1 VSDRRTMKHWVI
13 KVNGSTKADVGPGEN
28 VEIGRRPIRPVV
40 DDGHRRLEI
49 NDTSRSVSKRH
60 ALFTVAENG
69 GASITDLHSTNGS
82 YVVDGE
88 GLRRLE
94 PNRDFIFP
102 DSPMR
107 LQFGDVP
114 VDFVRIETE
123 ESGDDEQQVPDL
135 FDYASSGAGN
145 PDVEP
150 HMASMSVDDIL
161 NLRAG
166 EPTAAFSASD
176 VATRLQR
183 AASSLENE
191 VDESSESVPSRS
203 VDEASVLNE
212 EKGAADDVVLEKH
225 SESGTM
231 NLNEGRPVDRI
242 SLNVIGPEVQAA
254 DVKARDLFK
263 DAMENGLGNK
273 TVRGA
278 DAAQA
283 QSASQLDEAVNSV
296 AAEKL
301 VVDLPPQQKPTK
313 QDSSIESRRD
323 EIQAQPA
330 AQSVQ
335 AQASAQTVTPQQK
348 GDDGVPNGID
358 SLAPGNDGV
367 RNGTVQQSP
376 NSGEG
381 SESGRVVEDKPKA
394 IAGNDE
400 QKSSAFSRSEANEV
414 LFIPM
419 EANSTSDVQRDDGQN
434 NVSAAQANV
443 DATVESNTE
452 RNKFMRPVM
461 SEADGTFSGEAAG
474 TAETQAFKP
483 TFEPGSVFEKVS
495 NGEFQQKAPEV
506 EVEGM
511 SSDEAKRTT
520 DFSEQFEMAKHPQ
533 LLPFL
538 AMNPSLYGDLYEW
551 LSAVGNDD
559 VDAALANNSGYN
571 EYRNKAAEGREQQ

>member
-1 VSDRRTMKHWVI
+1 MSDRRTMKHWVI

-28 VEIGRRPIRPVV
+28 VEIGRRPIRPVA

-49 NDTSRSVSKRH
+49 NDKSRSVSKRH
-60 ALFTVAENG
+60 ALFAVAENG
-69 GASITDLHSTNGS
+69 GASITDLNSTNGS
-82 YVVDGE
+82 YVVNGE

-94 PNRDFIFP
+94 PNKDFIFP

-123 ESGDDEQQVPDL
+123 ESGDGEQQVSDL

-166 EPTAAFSASD
+166 EPTTAFSASD

-183 AASSLENE
+183 AASSFENE
-191 VDESSESVPSRS
+191 IDESSESVPSHS
-203 VDEASVLNE
+203 VDKASVLNE
-212 EKGAADDVVLEKH
+212 KKVTADDVASEKR

-231 NLNEGRPVDRI
+231 NPNEGRPVDRI
-242 SLNVIGPEVQAA
+242 SLNVMGPETQAA

-263 DAMENGLGNK
+263 DAMENGLGNQ
-273 TVRGA
+273 TAQGV

-283 QSASQLDEAVNSV
+283 QSASQLGETVNPV
-296 AAEKL
+296 AAEKS
-301 VVDLPPQQKPTK
+301 VIDLPPKQKSAK
-313 QDSSIESRRD
+313 QDSSIASRRD
-323 EIQAQPA
+323 ETQARSAAQPVQTQA
-330 AQSVQ
+330 SVQ
-335 AQASAQTVTPQQK
+335 TVAPQQK
-348 GDDGVPNGID
+348 GNDGVANGVD
-358 SLAPGNDGV
+358 SSAPGNDGV
-367 RNGTVQQSP
+367 RTGAVQHAP
-376 NSGEG
+376 NLGEG
-381 SESGRVVEDKPKA
+381 ADSGRMVEDKSKA
-394 IAGNDE
+394 TASNDQ
-400 QKSSAFSRSEANEV
+400 QKLSPFSRSEAGEV
-414 LFIPM
+414 LFVPM
-419 EANSTSDVQRDDGQN
+419 EENSTSGAQRGDGQN
-434 NVSAAQANV
+434 TVSTVQTNV
-443 DATVESNTE
+443 DATAESNTE

-461 SEADGTFSGEAAG
+461 SEADGTLSGQA
-474 TAETQAFKP
+474 TRIAETQAFKP

-511 SSDEAKRTT
+511 SSDEAKQTT
-520 DFSEQFEMAKHPQ
+520 DFSKQFEMAKHPQ

-551 LSAVGNDD
+551 LSAIGNDD

>member
-13 KVNGSTKADVGPGEN
+13 KVNGSTMVDVGPGEN
-28 VEIGRRPIRPVV
+28 IEIGRRPIRPVA
-40 DDGHRRLEI
+40 DDGHRRFEI
-49 NDTSRSVSKRH
+49 NDESRSVSKRH

-69 GASITDLHSTNGS
+69 GASITDLNSTNGS

-88 GLRRLE
+88 GLTRLQ
-94 PNRDFIFP
+94 PNKNFIFP

-123 ESGDDEQQVPDL
+123 ESEDEEQQVPDL
-135 FDYASSGAGN
+135 FDYASSSAGN
-145 PDVEP
+145 SEVEP

-191 VDESSESVPSRS
+191 IDGSSNSLSSQS
-203 VDEASVLNE
+203 VDEAAVLNE
-212 EKGAADDVVLEKH
+212 GETPADDVAPEE
-225 SESGTM
+225 SPESGTV
-231 NLNEGRPVDRI
+231 NLDAGRPVDRI
-242 SLNVIGPEVQAA
+242 ALNVMGPETQAA

-263 DAMENGLGNK
+263 DAMENGLGNR
-273 TVRGA
+273 TTQVVDEVQVQR
-278 DAAQA
+278 
-283 QSASQLDEAVNSV
+283 ASQLGETVNSV
-296 AAEKL
+296 AAKKL
-301 VVDLPPQQKPTK
+301 VVDLPPQQKPAK
-313 QDSSIESRRD
+313 QDSSVVPRRD
-323 EIQAQPA
+323 E
-330 AQSVQ
+330 VQ
-335 AQASAQTVTPQQK
+335 AQAAAQPIQTGASTQTVETQQE
-348 GDDGVPNGID
+348 GSVDIPDDLNSSAPSNG
-358 SLAPGNDGV
+358 SL
-367 RNGTVQQSP
+367 RNGAVRHTP
-376 NSGEG
+376 NPGEG
-381 SESGRVVEDKPKA
+381 ANIGRIIEDKSKTT
-394 IAGNDE
+394 AGTDE
-400 QKSSAFSRSEANEV
+400 LKTSSFSRSEADVEFV
-414 LFIPM
+414 PM
-419 EANSTSDVQRDDGQN
+419 EANSTSDAQRGGEQN
-434 NVSAAQANV
+434 TVSTVQANAG
-443 DATVESNTE
+443 ATVEGNSE
-452 RNKFMRPVM
+452 RNKFMRPVT
-461 SEADGTFSGEAAG
+461 SEVNGTLSGQVSG

-520 DFSEQFEMAKHPQ
+520 DFSKQFEMAKHPQ

-571 EYRNKAAEGREQQ
+571 EYRSKAAEGREQQ